1 MSPENKKIIFF
12 GTPTLSVT
20 ILDHLISAGYKI
32 PLVVT
37 SPDKPVGRRQVMTPP
52 PVKVYAESNNLK
64 VIQPG
69 KLTDEVLKEIQ
80 SSGASLGVVVAYG
93 HIIPQSII
101 DSLPKG
107 LLNIHYSLLPE
118 FRGASPVEQS
128 ILSGQKETGVTIQ
141 KLVFKLDAGPIVAQE
156 KFALTNTITTPELK
170 EKLTDIGAKLLTA
183 ILPNYLNDQISP
195 LEQDESRA
203 THCKKIS
210 KADGEIKS
218 TDTDEIKWTK
228 YRAYFGWPGIF
239 YFDEDKEVYPHKNFS
254 NKKSGVDFPK
264 KDDVFSE
271 SQHNQKVFRRVKI
284 TEASFENGKFTI
296 RKIIP
301 EGKKEI
307 SL

>member
-1 MSPENKKIIFF
+1 MSPEHKKIIFF
-12 GTPTLSVT
+12 GTPALSVT
-20 ILDHLISAGYKI
+20 ILDHLIQAGYEI

-37 SPDKPVGRRQVMTPP
+37 SPDKPVGRKQIMTPP

-64 VIQPG
+64 VIQPE
-69 KLTDEVLKEIQ
+69 KLTSETLKEIRN
-80 SSGASLGVVVAYG
+80 SGASLGIVVAYG

-101 DSLPKG
+101 DSLSKG

-128 ILSGQKETGVTIQ
+128 ILSRQKETGVTIQ

-156 KFALTNTITTPELK
+156 KFALTDTITTPELK
-170 EKLTDIGAKLLTA
+170 EQLTDIGARLLTS
-183 ILPNYLNDQISP
+183 ILPDYLNGQISP
-195 LEQDESRA
+195 VEQDESRA

-218 TDTDEIKWTK
+218 TDNNETRWTK

-239 YFDEDKEVYPHKNFS
+239 YFDEDGK
-254 NKKSGVDFPK
+254 
-264 KDDVFSE
+264 
-271 SQHNQKVFRRVKI
+271 RVKI
-284 TEASFENGKFTI
+284 TEASFENKKFTI